1 MFDELKDDLERRQQA
16 EWPQISGI
24 GDILLDHFDLESEK
38 GMNFQQQV
46 AKWISCDA
54 DANKEVKK
62 YQDQINSRIN
72 QISTILN
79 NSIANSPNLK
89 SQ

>member
-62 YQDQINSRIN
+62 YQDIPGDVLGKPKTCDLGDSF
-72 QISTILN
+72 
-79 NSIANSPNLK
+79 
-89 SQ
+89 